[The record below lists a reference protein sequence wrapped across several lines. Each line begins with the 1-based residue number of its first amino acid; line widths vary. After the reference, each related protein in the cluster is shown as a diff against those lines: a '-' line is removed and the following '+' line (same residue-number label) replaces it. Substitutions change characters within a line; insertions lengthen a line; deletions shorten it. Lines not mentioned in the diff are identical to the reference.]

1 MFDVY
6 YKPHPCLF
14 QMYNY
19 CKENVNNEEIWRRY
33 RQRQKLGFKNIHNT
47 KFYSEKIE
55 ALARFALP
63 NTKYSIHNINQSLL
77 DWTDSHIT
85 TIL

>member
-1 MFDVY
+1 M
-6 YKPHPCLF
+6 LI
-14 QMYNY
+14 M
-19 CKENVNNEEIWRRY
+19 RRFGGDIGKD
-33 RQRQKLGFKNIHNT
+33 RNWGVKNIHNT

-55 ALARFALP
+55 ALARFVLP
-63 NTKYSIHNINQSLL
+63 NTKYSIHSINHSLL